1 MILVAGGDSFV
12 WGSELTD
19 SGINRYSCNTY
30 SALLAKQAGM
40 EYVCAAYPGN
50 ANNAISRMAIDAI
63 CRNTNVF
70 LVVTWTYPQRTEFQ
84 FSNGWESVNS
94 WHTTQKEFSQQFFKH
109 VGDNEYYELYTTLK
123 EIVYLQNFCLVRN
136 IPYMFTTADNT
147 FYSHENYARSKDHSL
162 VNLYNSIDWDKW
174 GWFPVRGNKVA
185 SPKGF
190 YQWAAE
196 NKYNMGPLGHP
207 LEAAHYDASNLIK
220 DKFNELV
227 KEFIQ

>member
-12 WGSELTD
+12 WGSELAD
-19 SGINRYSCNTY
+19 SFNRHSLSTY
-30 SALLAKQAGM
+30 PAILAKQAGM
-40 EYVCAAYPGN
+40 DYVCVAHPGN

-63 CRNTNVF
+63 CRHTNVF
-70 LVVTWTYPQRTEFQ
+70 LLVTWTYPQRTEFR
-84 FSNGWESVNS
+84 FGNGWESVNS

-123 EIVYLQNFCLVRN
+123 EIVYLQNFCLARN

-147 FYSHENYARSKDHSL
+147 FYSHENYARSKDDSL
-162 VNLYNSIDWDKW
+162 INLYNSVDWDKW
-174 GWFPVRGNKVA
+174 GWFAGKGNNVS

-196 NKYNMGPLGHP
+196 NKYNMGSLGHP
-207 LEAAHYDASNLIK
+207 LEEAHYDASNLIK

-227 KEFIQ
+227 TKFNQ